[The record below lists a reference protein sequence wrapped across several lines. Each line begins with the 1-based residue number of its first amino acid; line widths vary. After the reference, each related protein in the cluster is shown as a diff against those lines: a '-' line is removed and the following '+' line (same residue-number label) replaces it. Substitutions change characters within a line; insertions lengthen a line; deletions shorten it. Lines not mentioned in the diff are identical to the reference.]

1 MHRQTTYLS
10 SAQTDTA
17 EPQQNSNM
25 AVALAVAVVAFLCSG
40 MAHTHVLCSC
50 TYSAH
55 AQIDKLFVIC
65 TDRHGCTAAEQQ
77 HVGCPSSSAA
87 ALLLTLCFAH
97 ARALCF
103 ALSHVTFGDL
113 GWINREIW
121 GCLKLVFITL
131 PDGVIFSWPFC
142 SFVSFLCFS
151 SH

>member
-1 MHRQTTYLS
+1 MHRQTIYLS

-17 EPQQNSNM
+17 EPQQKSNM
-25 AVALAVAVVAFLCSG
+25 SVALAVAVVALLCSV

-50 TYSAH
+50 TDR
-55 AQIDKLFVIC
+55 QIIVIC
-65 TDRHGCTAAEQQ
+65 TDRHACTAAEQQ

-87 ALLLTLCFAH
+87 ALLVTLCFAH

-121 GCLKLVFITL
+121 ACLKLVFITL
-131 PDGVIFSWPFC
+131 PDGVVFS
-142 SFVSFLCFS
+142 
-151 SH
+151 